1 MDWNKGLREK
11 RAVVN
16 RNMDLRNQRLQQQID
31 AANAKPPP
39 NAIIGGQLVPGGDA
53 AAYNAA
59 NAQRN
64 AVAADANARMSLR
77 GKFGSRN
84 VTSMRGQSGSAGGGD
99 PVELGQDMAQPQ
111 QLQEI
116 QPDGSQLPNA
126 GEAGAPANMGD
137 PSMGMQATPQ
147 NFSLRAGSQPFRN
160 TMSELASD
168 FPEGKPSSVGDAL
181 NSGRASFDSTD
192 NPTRSGYGFRNGG
205 SVMDKPRMV
214 KQPGYKSGGKVKMP
228 GYEMGGQIGPEVT
241 KWAGE
246 KKKRKGMRGYAVG
259 GKIGKKSED
268 DGKDTVDVRVR
279 EGEYMLNP
287 ETVGF
292 MGGGSYEQGVRA
304 LDDIVR
310 QATGEEP
317 GPVPVN
323 DEGEAMRGF
332 AKGGKMGYN
341 QSGATIRPGAQAV
354 AEEARRLAQA
364 EARALENIRRSE
376 FEPRPRPNANV
387 GPQQPLRSGAQ
398 PARPTTASFGS
409 APKTVINDVRT
420 PDELRQAKAAAKATT
435 TAARQTAPQGFRST
449 INNGGGWNPEVN
461 TESVKRAVGKTGRAA
476 WTGSKVLGRGLAKTA
491 PVVSIAGDAYGI
503 GAVAADPESDWYDV
517 ADQTVS
523 ALTASAAGGLG
534 AIGGG
539 AVGGLPGAAVGGGGM
554 YAGTKYGLDNI
565 REATT
570 GDRRTPY
577 ERTVARREADAALE
591 AADADLAAQD
601 KLIEAS
607 GYTREQFARGEVPA
621 EVENSIAEA
630 MGAEKQTTQERAAAA
645 AARAASGEYYRPFGG
660 GEVNLRGMPEAAAS
674 QAVGPGGMNI
684 VQRTGG
690 PNNEVIV
697 REDVD
702 GVPTFSNLRTAP
714 QAGDAATLQAQADAR
729 AREDVGI
736 REMQN
741 RAVEQMRQNAPVY
754 GNTEAEQLRDAET
767 KARQA
772 RALAAAENNPNMS
785 LDDLQGE
792 FEALGMFTDP
802 ETGNFSADFFGSF
815 VQQVINPMVEAGQL
829 DPASLTPAQ
838 IMQLAVSG
846 QDSMGITGAV
856 NSALTNND
864 RLPLGGIVTP
874 NMVGPREDASFW
886 GDIGLFNDRSDL
898 GFREAMFGDKRV
910 VQTPD
915 GPITLPADR
924 VGLRN
929 QRQANIYGN

>member
-1 MDWNKGLREK
+1 MDWNKGLRNK
-11 RAVVN
+11 RAVIDQN
-16 RNMDLRNQRLQQQID
+16 WALRNQQLQQQID
-31 AANAKPPP
+31 ATNAGPAP
-39 NAIIGGQLVPGGDA
+39 NAIIGGQMVEAGDA
-53 AAYNAA
+53 AGYNAA

-77 GKFGSRN
+77 GKFGSRD
-84 VTSMRGQSGSAGGGD
+84 VTSMRGNANSAEGGN

-116 QPDGSQLPNA
+116 QPNGSQLPNA
-126 GEAGAPANMGD
+126 GEVGAPANMGS
-137 PSMGMQATPQ
+137 PSMGMQSTPQ
-147 NFSLRAGSQPFRN
+147 NSSLRAGSQPFRN

-168 FPEGKPSSVGDAL
+168 FPEGKPSSIGDAL
-181 NSGRASFDSTD
+181 NSGRASFNSTD

-214 KQPGYKSGGKVKMP
+214 KQPGYKNGGKVTLPKETDDQLIRRVAAEGRAEQGLRKPSSPRQREQELNEQRIDAIVEEGFEESMP
-228 GYEMGGQIGPEVT
+228 RKGMAMGGQIGPEVT

-332 AKGGKMGYN
+332 RNGGKMGY
-341 QSGATIRPGAQAV
+341 
-354 AEEARRLAQA
+354 
-364 EARALENIRRSE
+364 
-376 FEPRPRPNANV
+376 
-387 GPQQPLRSGAQ
+387 
-398 PARPTTASFGS
+398 
-409 APKTVINDVRT
+409 
-420 PDELRQAKAAAKATT
+420 
-435 TAARQTAPQGFRST
+435 
-449 INNGGGWNPEVN
+449 
-461 TESVKRAVGKTGRAA
+461 
-476 WTGSKVLGRGLAKTA
+476 
-491 PVVSIAGDAYGI
+491 
-503 GAVAADPESDWYDV
+503 
-517 ADQTVS
+517 
-523 ALTASAAGGLG
+523 AAGGTMFVNGAGETVQYINGRPVITTPQMPAVVPQQASAGPGSATIDARPLSSSTEALSRGERWNRAGQRAGASLRANPAYQATTGAVKAGANQLKTSSAIVPLVTGGMTAADNFSGAKDAFYDDPNVPEWEKAKLAAGEISSFALPTAG
-534 AIGGG
+534 AIVGGALGGG
-539 AVGGLPGAAVGGGGM
+539 STFGVGTIAGGVGGGTLGAM
-554 YAGTKYGLDNI
+554 ADRGIRTALGAPAGGTTAFNEYAANWSP
-565 REATT
+565 E
-570 GDRRTPY
+570 
-577 ERTVARREADAALE
+577 EVA
-591 AADADLAAQD
+591 AAQ
-601 KLIEAS
+601 AA
-607 GYTREQFARGEVPA
+607 GQTPEQTPE
-621 EVENSIAEA
+621 
-630 MGAEKQTTQERAAAA
+630 Q
-645 AARAASGEYYRPFGG
+645 YYRPFGG
-660 GEVNLRGMPEAAAS
+660 G
-674 QAVGPGGMNI
+674 AVDMRDMNV
-684 VQRTGG
+684 VQQTGG
-690 PNNEVIV
+690 PNGEVIV

-714 QAGDAATLQAQADAR
+714 QAGDAATLQAQANAR

-767 KARQA
+767 KARQE

-792 FEALGMFTDP
+792 FESLGMFTDP
-802 ETGNFSADFFGSF
+802 ATGSFSADLFGSF
-815 VQQVINPMVEAGQL
+815 VQQVINPLVEVGQL

-846 QDSMGITGAV
+846 QDAMGITGAV

-886 GDIGLFNDRSDL
+886 GDLGWFNDRSDL

-915 GPITLPADR
+915 GPITLPADS